1 MPHRLFFLLLLI
13 CIPAQGQAAIGASGH
28 LGAPQDSPL
37 WHVDTFEAVN
47 GSYSAWCGSFEV
59 ISCVPEDQDGGYG
72 ANYDEVLE
80 WRGTVAD
87 PTQPCTVSVAAVINI
102 DTMFGY
108 DFFFISC
115 QTATADRINLLILD
129 GLETALPV
137 SGEFVYEPGDY
148 VGANGDEVVVQFRVT
163 SDGGWDG
170 ADCLWPN
177 DGAVQL
183 DDVVITLSNGAG
195 YSHDFEDGTLGDL
208 VVPAVPSAVPARAKF
223 TATAHP
229 NPFNPV
235 TTITYTIGHP
245 EHLTVKIFDLQ
256 GRLVRVLHD
265 GPVAASG
272 VVTWDGAG
280 HGGSVAPSGIY
291 FYEARLG
298 AEVQVGK
305 MALVK

>member
-1 MPHRLFFLLLLI
+1 MLHRLFLLFLLI
-13 CIPAQGQAAIGASGH
+13 SIPARGQAAGEATGRPGA
-28 LGAPQDSPL
+28 LLDSPL
-37 WHVDTFEAVN
+37 WHVDTFEAVT
-47 GSYSAWCGSFEV
+47 GTYSAWCGSFEV
-59 ISCVPEDQDGGYG
+59 ISCAPSDQDGGYG
-72 ANYDEVLE
+72 ASYDEVLE
-80 WRGTVAD
+80 WRGTVTNPAL
-87 PTQPCTVSVAAVINI
+87 PCTVSVAAVINI
-102 DTMFGY
+102 DTMWGY

-115 QTATADRINLLILD
+115 QTSMADRINLLFQD
-129 GLETALPV
+129 GLFADLPV

-183 DDVVITLSNGAG
+183 DDVAITLSNGAG
-195 YSHDFEDGTLGDL
+195 YSHDFEDSTLGDL
-208 VVPAVPSAVPARAKF
+208 MVPTPASNVPALANF

-235 TTITYTIGHP
+235 TTITYTIGQA
-245 EHLTVKIFDLQ
+245 EHLTVKVFDLK
-256 GRLVRVLHD
+256 GRLVRTLHD

-272 VVTWDGAG
+272 AVTWDGTG
-280 HGGSVAPSGIY
+280 RSGGVVPSGIY

-298 AEVQVGK
+298 AEVLAGK
-305 MALVK
+305 LALVK